1 MISRKAL
8 MMSLSSRRGF
18 LASSLAAIGVVF
30 VPSPGLTLTDAD
42 ARALVDRAVNDINR
56 VISSGQPMNA
66 MIREFEQV
74 FQRYAD
80 VNIIARSTLG
90 PDARRLSSSQMN
102 AFTQAFR
109 GYMARKYGR
118 RFNEFKGGRID
129 VQSVGPVNSW
139 HEVRAVARIPG
150 QSPVDVRFLVSDRS
164 GRDLFFDIVIEGI
177 SLRLTERTEIGA
189 MLDRRNGDIDA
200 LISDLRSAG

>member
-1 MISRKAL
+1 

-18 LASSLAAIGVVF
+18 LASSLAAIGAVIL
-30 VPSPGLTLTDAD
+30 PSRVLALTDAD

-66 MIREFEQV
+66 MIREFEQL

-102 AFTQAFR
+102 AFT
-109 GYMARKYGR
+109 
-118 RFNEFKGGRID
+118 
-129 VQSVGPVNSW
+129 
-139 HEVRAVARIPG
+139 
-150 QSPVDVRFLVSDRS
+150 
-164 GRDLFFDIVIEGI
+164 
-177 SLRLTERTEIGA
+177 
-189 MLDRRNGDIDA
+189 
-200 LISDLRSAG
+200 